1 MGDVSLK
8 LLEEAGDFHGN
19 LKQVTT
25 TEEQYFAYQAGL
37 QLSTSDIT
45 DVGGLTSISSGN
57 ATVGTFTDT
66 RFNEAIGSHGTLT
79 TSSTATTLYQ
89 TEGTAG
95 ENGGDF
101 RYPVEFVS
109 NSGAEIHEM
118 TDAEVS
124 SLVDRLN
131 SVIFTNDYPGTFKLA
146 TSAPSGDYTEHI
158 AGIFTDTKVNSSG
171 NAETVNTY
179 NLYRRTAMSVP
190 VAVRPVALKRSG
202 GDGTGTFQGLQE
214 MTDAE
219 IKYTFGQRAKTRIM
233 NGSNGVGTYLI
244 KSATQGAPTET
255 GTWVAKGAAVD
266 TKNTTTNTDY
276 TQDFVGTFTNNFTQ
290 DFVGDF
296 TGNFE
301 STFTGDFTGDFTNTF
316 TRNSTANFT
325 RNSTRNSTNTFLQ
338 NFTGDFTGDFLG
350 RNPPVEVGNQI
361 PPNTP
366 TSYNSAAFTRNST
379 VLFTGNFV
387 GDFTGDFTGDFVGDF
402 TGNFAN
408 NFTSNF
414 TQDFVGNFETNFTQT
429 FTGDFTTT
437 FETTFTGNFLGAL
450 INNATETI
458 ETYTLYVRTA

>member
-8 LLEEAGDFHGN
+8 LEGTNGD

-37 QLSTSDIT
+37 QLSTAADT
-45 DVGGLTSISSGN
+45 DPGCLKTASSGSP

-89 TEGTAG
+89 SEGTAA
-95 ENGGDF
+95 EDGGDF

-109 NSGAEIHEM
+109 NSGAELHEM

-124 SLVDRLN
+124 ALVDRLN
-131 SVIFTNDYPGTFKLA
+131 LVIFANDYPGTYKLA
-146 TSAPSGDYTEHI
+146 TSAPSGDYTEKI
-158 AGIFTDTKVNSSG
+158 AGLFTDTKVNSSG

-179 NLYRRTAMSVP
+179 NLYRRTAMTAP
-190 VAVRPVALKRSG
+190 TAIRPVALKRSSG
-202 GDGTGTFQGLQE
+202 GSGTFQGIQE
-214 MTDAE
+214 MSDAE

-233 NGSNGVGTYLI
+233 NGSLGVGTYLI
-244 KSATQGAPTET
+244 KSATQGAPTDT

-276 TQDFVGTFTNNFTQ
+276 TQDFVGDFGGNFTQ
-290 DFVGDF
+290 DFVGNF

-301 STFTGDFTGDFTNTF
+301 TTFTGDFTNTF
-316 TRNSTANFT
+316 TRNSTQNFT
-325 RNSTRNSTNTFLQ
+325 RNSTATFTGDFTG
-338 NFTGDFTGDFLG
+338 NFATGFTGDFTGDFLG
-350 RNPPVEVGNQI
+350 RNPSLETGVFDINANY
-361 PPNTP
+361 NTLN
-366 TSYNSAAFTRNST
+366 YTRNST
-379 VLFTGNFV
+379 TNFV
-387 GDFTGDFTGDFVGDF
+387 GDFTGDFVGDF

-408 NFTSNF
+408 NFT
-414 TQDFVGNFETNFTQT
+414 QDFVGTFTQDFTQT
-429 FTGDFTTT
+429 FTGDFSTNFT
-437 FETTFTGNFLGAL
+437 TTFTGNFLGAL

>member
-8 LLEEAGDFHGN
+8 LLEESGDFHGN

-37 QLSTSDIT
+37 QLSTAADT
-45 DVGGLTSISSGN
+45 EPGCLKTASSGSP

-79 TSSTATTLYQ
+79 TSSTVTTLYQ
-89 TEGTAG
+89 SEGTAA

-109 NSGAEIHEM
+109 NSGAELHEM

-131 SVIFTNDYPGTFKLA
+131 SVIFTNDYPGTYKLA
-146 TSAPSGDYTEHI
+146 TSAPSGDYTEKI
-158 AGIFTDTKVNSSG
+158 AGLFTDTKVNSSG
-171 NAETVNTY
+171 NSETVNTY
-179 NLYRRTAMSVP
+179 NLYRRTAMTAP
-190 VAVRPVALKRSG
+190 TAIRPVALKRSSG
-202 GDGTGTFQGLQE
+202 GSGTFQGIQE

-233 NGSNGVGTYLI
+233 NGSLGVGTYLI
-244 KSATQGAPTET
+244 KSATQGAPTDT

-301 STFTGDFTGDFTNTF
+301 STFTGDFTGDFANNF

-325 RNSTRNSTNTFLQ
+325 RNSTRNSTGNFLQ

-350 RNPPVEVGNQI
+350 RNPPVEVGNLI

-366 TSYNSAAFTRNST
+366 TSYNSANY
-379 VLFTGNFV
+379 
-387 GDFTGDFTGDFVGDF
+387 
-402 TGNFAN
+402 
-408 NFTSNF
+408 TSC
-414 TQDFVGNFETNFTQT
+414 
-429 FTGDFTTT
+429 
-437 FETTFTGNFLGAL
+437 LL
-450 INNATETI
+450 
-458 ETYTLYVRTA
+458 YTSDAADDP

>member
-179 NLYRRTAMSVP
+179 NLYRRTAMTAP
-190 VAVRPVALKRSG
+190 TTIRPVAIKRSG

-255 GTWVAKGAAVD
+255 GTWVAKGSAVD
-266 TKNTTTNTDY
+266 TKNTTTNTEY
-276 TQDFVGTFTNNFTQ
+276 TQDFVGNFTQNFTQ
-290 DFVGDF
+290 DFVGNF
-296 TGNFE
+296 TGDFE
-301 STFTGDFTGDFTNTF
+301 TTFTGDFTGDFVNNF

-325 RNSTRNSTNTFLQ
+325 RNSTANRTVTYTG
-338 NFTGDFTGDFLG
+338 NFIGDFTGNFIG
-350 RNPPVEVGNQI
+350 ASGNY
-361 PPNTP
+361 NTVD
-366 TSYNSAAFTRNST
+366 FTRNST
-379 VLFTGNFV
+379 RDSTANFV

-402 TGNFAN
+402 TGDFVN
-408 NFTSNF
+408 NFTQNF
-414 TQDFVGNFETNFTQT
+414 TQDFVGTFTQDFTDT
-429 FTGDFTTT
+429 FTGDFEGN

>member
-8 LLEEAGDFHGN
+8 LEGTNGD

-37 QLSTSDIT
+37 QLSTAADT
-45 DVGGLTSISSGN
+45 EPGCLKTASSGSP

-89 TEGTAG
+89 SEGTAA
-95 ENGGDF
+95 EDGGDF

-109 NSGAEIHEM
+109 NSGAELHEM

-124 SLVDRLN
+124 ALVDRLN
-131 SVIFTNDYPGTFKLA
+131 SVIFTNDYPGTYKLA
-146 TSAPSGDYTEHI
+146 TSAPSGDYTQKI
-158 AGIFTDTKVNSSG
+158 AGLFTDTKVNSSG
-171 NAETVNTY
+171 NSETVNTY
-179 NLYRRTAMSVP
+179 NLYRRTAMTAP
-190 VAVRPVALKRSG
+190 TAIRPVALKRSSG
-202 GDGTGTFQGLQE
+202 GTGTFQGIQE
-214 MTDAE
+214 MSDAE

-233 NGSNGVGTYLI
+233 NGSLGVGTYLI
-244 KSATQGAPTET
+244 KSATQGAPTDT

-276 TQDFVGTFTNNFTQ
+276 TQDFVGDFGGNFTQ
-290 DFVGDF
+290 DFVGNF

-301 STFTGDFTGDFTNTF
+301 TTFTGDFTNTFTGDFVGNFIGNFTNTFTRDSTANFTNNFTNNFTQVFTGDFTGDFTNTF
-316 TRNSTANFT
+316 TRNSTDDFVGTFETDFVGTFTRDSTDDFT
-325 RNSTRNSTNTFLQ
+325 RNSTDNFTQ
-338 NFTGDFTGDFLG
+338 VFTGDF
-350 RNPPVEVGNQI
+350 Q
-361 PPNTP
+361 
-366 TSYNSAAFTRNST
+366 TS
-379 VLFTGNFV
+379 
-387 GDFTGDFTGDFVGDF
+387 
-402 TGNFAN
+402 
-408 NFTSNF
+408 
-414 TQDFVGNFETNFTQT
+414 
-429 FTGDFTTT
+429 

>member
-8 LLEEAGDFHGN
+8 LEGTNGD

-37 QLSTSDIT
+37 QLSTAADT
-45 DVGGLTSISSGN
+45 EPGCLKTASSGSP

-89 TEGTAG
+89 SEGTAA
-95 ENGGDF
+95 EDGGDF
-101 RYPVEFVS
+101 RYPIEFVS
-109 NSGAEIHEM
+109 NSGAELHEM

-124 SLVDRLN
+124 ALVDRLN
-131 SVIFTNDYPGTFKLA
+131 SVIFTNDYPGTYKLA
-146 TSAPSGDYTEHI
+146 TSAPSGDYTEKI
-158 AGIFTDTKVNSSG
+158 AGLFTDTKVNSSG

-179 NLYRRTAMSVP
+179 NLYRRTAMTAP
-190 VAVRPVALKRSG
+190 TAIRPVALKRSSG
-202 GDGTGTFQGLQE
+202 GSGTFQGIQE
-214 MTDAE
+214 MSDAE

-233 NGSNGVGTYLI
+233 NGSLGVGTYLI
-244 KSATQGAPTET
+244 KSATQGAPTDT

-276 TQDFVGTFTNNFTQ
+276 TQDFVGDFGGIFTQ
-290 DFVGDF
+290 DFVGNF

-301 STFTGDFTGDFTNTF
+301 TTFTGDFTNTF
-316 TRNSTANFT
+316 TRNSTQNFT
-325 RNSTRNSTNTFLQ
+325 RNSTATFTGDFTGNFAST
-338 NFTGDFTGDFLG
+338 FTGDFTGDFAG
-350 RNPPVEVGNQI
+350 RNPGLETGVFDINANY
-361 PPNTP
+361 NT
-366 TSYNSAAFTRNST
+366 SNYTRNST
-379 VLFTGNFV
+379 TNFV
-387 GDFTGDFTGDFVGDF
+387 GDFTRNSTTNFVGDFTGDFVGDF

-408 NFTSNF
+408 NFT
-414 TQDFVGNFETNFTQT
+414 QDFVGTFTQDFTQT
-429 FTGDFTTT
+429 FTGDFSTNFT
-437 FETTFTGNFLGAL
+437 TTFTGNFLGAL

>member
-179 NLYRRTAMSVP
+179 NLYRRTAMTAP
-190 VAVRPVALKRSG
+190 TTIRPVAIKRSG

-255 GTWVAKGAAVD
+255 GTWVAKGSAVD
-266 TKNTTTNTDY
+266 TKNTTTNTEY
-276 TQDFVGTFTNNFTQ
+276 TQDFVGNFTQNFTQ
-290 DFVGDF
+290 DFVGNF

-301 STFTGDFTGDFTNTF
+301 TTFTGDFTGDFVNNF

-325 RNSTRNSTNTFLQ
+325 RNSTANRTVTYTG
-338 NFTGDFTGDFLG
+338 NFIGDFTGNFIG
-350 RNPPVEVGNQI
+350 ASGNY
-361 PPNTP
+361 NTVD
-366 TSYNSAAFTRNST
+366 FTRNST
-379 VLFTGNFV
+379 RDSTANFV

-402 TGNFAN
+402 TGDFVN
-408 NFTSNF
+408 NFTQNF
-414 TQDFVGNFETNFTQT
+414 TQDFVGTFTQDFTDT
-429 FTGDFTTT
+429 FTGDFEGN